1 MRPILRWAGSKRRIV
16 SKLAD
21 YWDASGSTRYVEPFA
36 GSAAL
41 FCSIEAKRAVLGDMN
56 GELISMYETVRDHPN
71 RVANALHRWPGEKD
85 EYYEVRATLPESLAP
100 EVRAARFL
108 YLNRWCF
115 NGIYRTNKLGR
126 FNVPFGG
133 SRVGPS
139 VTREDLVR
147 FSKLIRRTLLV
158 PGDFSETLTHV
169 EPGDFVYLDPPY
181 SIHGVRVFN
190 EYVLRGFGASDL
202 QRLRLHL
209 ENLHSMQCRFLV
221 SYADCEE
228 GRALG
233 QGFKIDVV
241 EVTRNVGGFRSR
253 RRKAREIL
261 IHN

>member
-1 MRPILRWAGSKRRIV
+1 MGSSR
-16 SKLAD
+16 S
-21 YWDASGSTRYVEPFA
+21 ASGSRSPYRRPPRRWEPPRLS
-36 GSAAL
+36 G
-41 FCSIEAKRAVLGDMN
+41 RGPN
-56 GELISMYETVRDHPN
+56 GP
-71 RVANALHRWPGEKD
+71 ALHRWPGEKD

-133 SRVGPS
+133 NRVGPS

>member
-1 MRPILRWAGSKRRIV
+1 M
-16 SKLAD
+16 
-21 YWDASGSTRYVEPFA
+21 
-36 GSAAL
+36 
-41 FCSIEAKRAVLGDMN
+41 
-56 GELISMYETVRDHPN
+56 
-71 RVANALHRWPGEKD
+71 
-85 EYYEVRATLPESLAP
+85 
-100 EVRAARFL
+100 
-108 YLNRWCF
+108 
-115 NGIYRTNKLGR
+115 
-126 FNVPFGG
+126 
-133 SRVGPS
+133 
-139 VTREDLVR
+139 
-147 FSKLIRRTLLV
+147 